1 MRTAQ
6 QTVRSTPAASFR
18 PEEPAWFSSGRAQ
31 WRLRGPAYEVEAED
45 LGSMVGRCFELHP
58 EAEAIIA
65 ARPFAADAP
74 AVLVP
79 GVQDRGGQARTVQQA
94 GTEGTGVAVSRAQQ
108 HPAREIFEERVAE
121 AVALMRGTG
130 PGPQRLRPQSLEK
143 EALERQPLEKV
154 VLGRRILLP
163 LARGASPGAV
173 AARLRA
179 GLGIGVAG
187 TAGDAQPGYGF
198 SLPLS
203 HGGSLVGRS
212 PELLLRREGRQVET
226 VPLAGSA
233 PRTGD
238 ARADAQARERL
249 LASAKD
255 LREHRYVVRD
265 VVEQLRSVCT
275 QVGAPETPEVFGTE
289 TMLHLGTPIRG
300 TLAGSP
306 SQGYSAPGVF
316 ALAELLHPTPAVCG
330 TPTARARGAI
340 AALEEPRGYFTG
352 LVGWQNR
359 EGDGETAV
367 TIRCAEITPE
377 AVEVFAG
384 AGIISD
390 SVPAAE
396 AEETLNKMRTVLRA
410 LDAEGAA
417 G

>member
-1 MRTAQ
+1 MTATHD
-6 QTVRSTPAASFR
+6 TVQTPAAQDPQEAGYPAPVVSHE
-18 PEEPAWFSSGRAQ
+18 PEQPACFSSGSAQ
-31 WRLRGPAYEVEAED
+31 WRLRGTAYEVEAED
-45 LGSMVGRCFELHP
+45 LGSAISSCIAEHP
-58 EAEAIIA
+58 EAEAVIA

-79 GVQDRGGQARTVQQA
+79 GVQDSTQQVAEAAGASGLDIGG
-94 GTEGTGVAVSRAQQ
+94 AQPY
-108 HPAREIFEERVAE
+108 PARETFEERVAQ
-121 AVALMRGTG
+121 AVEQM
-130 PGPQRLRPQSLEK
+130 K
-143 EALERQPLEKV
+143 EAEAGELPEALKKV
-154 VLGRRILLP
+154 VLGRRIMLP
-163 LARGASPGAV
+163 LSDGAV
-173 AARLRA
+173 PAAVARRLREA
-179 GLGIGVAG
+179 LGVG
-187 TAGDAQPGYGF
+187 TAAGGSLPGYGF

-203 HGGSLVGRS
+203 HGGALVGRS
-212 PELLLRREGRQVET
+212 PELLLRRTGRQVET

-238 ARADAQARERL
+238 AQVDAATKERL
-249 LASAKD
+249 LDSAKD
-255 LREHRYVVRD
+255 LREHSYVVSD
-265 VVEQLRSVCT
+265 VVARLRQVCT
-275 QVGAPETPEVFGTE
+275 EVTAPERPEIFETE
-289 TMLHLGTPIRG
+289 TMLHLGTAIRG
-300 TLAGSP
+300 TLAGRAGTE
-306 SQGYSAPGVF
+306 GYAAPGVF
-316 ALAELLHPTPAVCG
+316 DLAELLHPTPAVCG
-330 TPTARARGAI
+330 TPTRQAREVITAM
-340 AALEEPRGYFTG
+340 EEPRGCFTG